1 MKEKNNLK
9 YRQSR
14 RAIMLIAAY
23 ATNDWIFG
31 REIKTRDSERKK
43 TSYLHTAWY
52 LLKITILLT
61 LF

>member
-43 TSYLHTAWY
+43 TSYLHTA
-52 LLKITILLT
+52 
-61 LF
+61 